1 MRESEFVFV
10 YSTFPDEAAAMRV
23 ADALVQENLAA
34 CVNIHAA
41 MTSVYAWD
49 GKIQHERETAAF
61 IKTRASLASKA
72 IAAARA
78 LHPYSVPCFL
88 VLPIVDGNRDYL
100 DWARAQTAHT
110 SLEERGAS

>member
-1 MRESEFVFV
+1 MRDPEFVFI

-23 ADALVQENLAA
+23 ADALVQEKLAA

-41 MTSVYAWD
+41 MTSVYAWE
-49 GKIQHERETAAF
+49 GKIQREREVAAF
-61 IKTRASLASKA
+61 IKTRASLTHEA

-88 VLPIVDGNRDYL
+88 VLPILDGNRDYL
-100 DWARAQTAHT
+100 DWARTQTAHT
-110 SLEERGAS
+110 SLQERGAS